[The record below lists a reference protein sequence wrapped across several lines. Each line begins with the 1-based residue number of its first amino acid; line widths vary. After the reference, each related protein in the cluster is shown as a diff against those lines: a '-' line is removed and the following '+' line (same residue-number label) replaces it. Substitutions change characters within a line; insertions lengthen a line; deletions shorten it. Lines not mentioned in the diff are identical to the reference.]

1 MVCILQEQMTV
12 EMVSALVA
20 LSNLMLQKVVLP
32 RLACVVS
39 CKCNE
44 QHVFFSCGSSCFQK
58 LWLYR
63 QERKINSL
71 AYFRNFHV
79 LPLLLLLLTNTIT
92 TATTTIHLY
101 CYCYCFFSSY

>member
-1 MVCILQEQMTV
+1 MVVVIIVIIVILSIIITRVTLMVCILQEQMTV

-20 LSNLMLQKVVLP
+20 VSNLMLQKVVLP
-32 RLACVVS
+32 RLACVAS

-71 AYFRNFHV
+71 ARFRNFHV
-79 LPLLLLLLTNTIT
+79 LPL
-92 TATTTIHLY
+92 
-101 CYCYCFFSSY
+101 